1 MAAPVRERISVIVV
15 DGALEA
21 LHRLGFPL
29 SALVSM
35 QEAGAQLTE
44 ASWTV
49 RSTASGLS
57 VSLFWQ
63 SSPSIGVAAAR
74 HRHNDIRVSKS
85 KKRRLRRKKIKQAAA
100 LQSTQQSTS
109 STTLIVAHHQDEEC
123 HSQESLVCPGSV
135 IDVDPSGHETCSLL
149 DDAASRIDESL
160 DLTLCHQSPELLLD
174 ESELSPTDISAPV
187 FYFEKEGI
195 PGVCF
200 RDQGD
205 KSFGWSP
212 AKISRRAVKV
222 GTGSTESSDLDID
235 ECVSIDYQP
244 KEGEPGF
251 EVETKD
257 ESFWSPVAFRTRTRS
272 KVT

>member
-1 MAAPVRERISVIVV
+1 MADPVRERISVIVV

-44 ASWTV
+44 ASWNV

-57 VSLFWQ
+57 VSLFWP
-63 SSPSIGVAAAR
+63 SSPSSGVAAAR
-74 HRHNDIRVSKS
+74 HRHQDRVSKS

-100 LQSTQQSTS
+100 QLSALQSTA
-109 STTLIVAHHQDEEC
+109 TLIVAHHQEEVKSEC
-123 HSQESLVCPGSV
+123 HSEESLVCPGSV
-135 IDVDPSGHETCSLL
+135 VEVSSHETCSSL
-149 DDAASRIDESL
+149 DGDASLIDESL
-160 DLTLCHQSPELLLD
+160 DLTLCHQSPELILA

-187 FYFEKEGI
+187 FYLEKDGI
-195 PGVCF
+195 PGICV
-200 RDQGD
+200 DQGD
-205 KSFGWSP
+205 KSFGWSQ

-222 GTGSTESSDLDID
+222 GTGSTESSDFEID
-235 ECVSIDYQP
+235 ECLSIDYRP

-257 ESFWSPVAFRTRTRS
+257 ESFWLPVACRTRTRS